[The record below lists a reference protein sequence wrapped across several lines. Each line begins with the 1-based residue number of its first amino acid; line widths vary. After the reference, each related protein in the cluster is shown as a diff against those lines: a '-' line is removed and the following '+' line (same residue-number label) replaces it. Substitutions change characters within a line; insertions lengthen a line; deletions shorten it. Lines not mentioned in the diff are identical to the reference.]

1 MLCITNIINKND
13 NIYLVNYLCVIS
25 IYYLKEMFLF
35 YNLLNDNMCYILL
48 LIYLLNICEISSN
61 YLILSNLI
69 T

>member
-1 MLCITNIINKND
+1 MINNYEFIGYLNI
-13 NIYLVNYLCVIS
+13 IS

-35 YNLLNDNMCYILL
+35 YNLLNDNMCYIML
-48 LIYLLNICEISSN
+48 LIYLLNICDISSN